1 MSDELKAQIE
11 FNSKKRVTMLKERS
25 ARCVCKYC
33 GGQLRV
39 RQIIFT
45 EYEEARIEL
54 FCKDCDRIEFGVEPE
69 IYTNAQ
75 YFVEETGFNCYP
87 DLDDNEKTKQMTIA
101 KVCEIMAWENKS
113 LGILSREGFTMPL
126 DVNTAIVGECVILT
140 DDDLAEM
147 EELTLETL

>member
-1 MSDELKAQIE
+1 MEISYNTQG
-11 FNSKKRVTMLKERS
+11 RVEMLKRRTK
-25 ARCVCKYC
+25 RCVCKYC
-33 GGQLRV
+33 GQHLGLR
-39 RQIIFT
+39 RISFSEI
-45 EYEEARIEL
+45 EEARVEI
-54 FCKDCDRIEFGVEPE
+54 FCPVCNRLEFGVEPE
-69 IYTNAQ
+69 IYHCAL
-75 YFVEETGFNCYP
+75 YFVEEMGFNYYP
-87 DLDDNEKTKQMTIA
+87 EMVQSEKTKRMNIA